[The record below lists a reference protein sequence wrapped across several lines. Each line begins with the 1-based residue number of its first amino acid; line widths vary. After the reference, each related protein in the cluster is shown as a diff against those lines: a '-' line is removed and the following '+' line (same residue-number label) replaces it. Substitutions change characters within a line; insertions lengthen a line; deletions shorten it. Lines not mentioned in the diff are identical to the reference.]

1 MVLWIHIFLECLFR
15 HFCILHC
22 FGIVVICVKCI
33 AHIHVLLCNSTIK
46 SFWYA
51 MAKVTLIKRNFMFE
65 YFELDIYYRNTLLWK
80 IKTTVFTHSKTVF
93 IPLRRLKFAKI
104 DCDYTFSKCQIYFL
118 NRLQLCEF
126 CMCSYGQS
134 WNLKIN
140 EMVISRHIKCIRN
153 IV

>member
-1 MVLWIHIFLECLFR
+1 MVLWLHIFLECLFR
-15 HFCILHC
+15 HFCILHR

-33 AHIHVLLCNSTIK
+33 AHIHVILCNSTIK

-93 IPLRRLKFAKI
+93 IPLRRLKFA
-104 DCDYTFSKCQIYFL
+104 CPS
-118 NRLQLCEF
+118 
-126 CMCSYGQS
+126 
-134 WNLKIN
+134 NLRYA
-140 EMVISRHIKCIRN
+140 MSFRRCWHTLIRN
-153 IV
+153 AFLLHIPIIFC